1 MLLAQRAGNESS
13 WIFLYVIAD
22 IFSYMPSLLLP
33 MYHHSNQIPC
43 AVKQSAS
50 LRLLP
55 ISQ

>member
-50 LRLLP
+50 L
-55 ISQ
+55 